1 MTVAYYFKLTS
12 RLLDIVINGVF
23 MIIYIIK
30 TLNND
35 LLLTYLYTIVNLCI
49 IQVFIQ
55 ESSKSKYWPRFK
67 VIILCSFSI
76 TQTYNY

>member
-35 LLLTYLYTIVNLCI
+35 LLLTYLSYLYTIVNLCI

-55 ESSKSKYWPRFK
+55 ESSKSEY
-67 VIILCSFSI
+67 
-76 TQTYNY
+76 